1 MVSVTAPTA
10 GQVLSGDEVTFLW
23 SGSDADGD
31 ALSYVVEYS
40 DDGGA
45 SYETIAIDLKTTT
58 LTVDRASLVGST
70 TARVKVTASDGTRI
84 ASAESAVFTVDQNAP
99 EVFIHS
105 PAANSIGG
113 PEALILDATA
123 YDTEDG
129 RLDPSAIQWASG
141 TDGNLGTGG
150 HVVVYPEDLTPGLQ
164 WLTAT
169 VTDSSG
175 AKGYAEVVWSNAA
188 PIEATPPEPPAGV
201 AAAGGDRSVALTWD
215 SPVAWL
221 VTTYYQYRYRP
232 AGGAWTQWASLHPGN
247 RTHTIS
253 GLSSGAAYEIEMRT
267 KTDTGVSDPVGVFAS
282 TAATVPAAPGGLT
295 ATGGDGWVD
304 LSWNNP
310 GDISISGYYIRQR
323 PSFDD
328 GWWCWTWMYSSGKDT
343 VAHRVTKLSAGT
355 VYRIQI
361 RAVNATGVGPAAEA
375 SAATSPAAAPAASVP
390 AAPGGLTG
398 VGADRSIVLSWK
410 NPADS
415 SIIEYQFREK
425 PVSATDWRCWRRIY
439 TSTHATTSYTM
450 NWITNGLRYQVQL
463 RALNAAGA
471 GNPSQTTAIPTPG
484 S

>member
-1 MVSVTAPTA
+1 M
-10 GQVLSGDEVTFLW
+10 TFLW

-310 GDISISGYYIRQR
+310 GDSSITGYYIRQR

-375 SAATSPAAAPAASVP
+375 SAATSPAAAPAVSVP

-471 GNPSQTTAIPTPG
+471 GNLSQTTAIPTPG